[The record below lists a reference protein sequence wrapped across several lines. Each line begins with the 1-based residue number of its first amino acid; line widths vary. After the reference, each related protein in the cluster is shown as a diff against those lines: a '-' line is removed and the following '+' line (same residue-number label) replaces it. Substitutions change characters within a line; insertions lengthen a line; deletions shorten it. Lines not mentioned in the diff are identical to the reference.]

1 MQTSAR
7 VALVAVGMAMASLSA
22 CTARPLPADTVSGP
36 VSPPSVAVRSATTP
50 PVRSLTPA
58 ADPHPAVP
66 AQGPRPSESSPD
78 ASARPGADFNGD
90 GYADLAVAKSVS
102 VEGDTF
108 GTGRGLVQVLHGSP
122 RGFTPTGSQQWARL
136 DIGGATKPDAFGR
149 SLSYGDFDGDSFADL
164 VVSDPG
170 VSDERFGQGDV
181 TVLYGSPNSL
191 SLART
196 QTWSLDSPGIR
207 GRAAE
212 GDGFGHAVTSG
223 DFDGDGRDDLAIG
236 VPGRGGSGAVL
247 VLYGQRDG
255 LSAKGAQ
262 TWSRKSAGLQ
272 GGGLTTDADFGRS
285 LVAGDFDGDHRDEL
299 AVGAPY
305 NTVERHEGA
314 GSLYVLRGGDDG
326 LTSAGVQHWT
336 AGRGGLQGQPSEI
349 GGFGQVLA
357 VGSFSGSGH
366 LDLAVGCP
374 AWSSIDTG
382 GAGAVHVLYG
392 SDRGLTAAGNQ
403 LWTQYEL
410 GTRQIAEN
418 GDPPEDSP
426 RFGAALVVADFGRG
440 AADDLVIG
448 VPEANPSG
456 GASGA
461 VEVLYG
467 SRSGLTAA
475 GSRQLSQSSPG
486 IKGFDF
492 NESLFGTSLSALPA
506 TTSQEYATLV
516 VGAPW
521 YGGEDDAARFGIL
534 QLIRGSELGLT
545 ASGDKIVAASS
556 YPQRPVGEEFGSAVT
571 S

>member
-1 MQTSAR
+1 MQASAR
-7 VALVAVGMAMASLSA
+7 VALVAVVMAMASLSA
-22 CTARPLPADTVSGP
+22 CTARVLPADTGSTP
-36 VSPPSVAVRSATTP
+36 VSSPSVAVRSATTP
-50 PVRSLTPA
+50 PARSLTPA

-66 AQGPRPSESSPD
+66 AQGPRPSVSSPD
-78 ASARPGADFNGD
+78 ASAWPGADFNGD
-90 GYADLAVAKSVS
+90 GYADLAVAKSVA
-102 VEGDTF
+102 VDGDTS

-136 DIGGATKPDAFGR
+136 DMGGATRPDAFGR
-149 SLSYGDFDGDSFADL
+149 ALSYGDFDGDSFADL

-170 VSDERFGQGDV
+170 VSEERFGQGDV
-181 TVLYGSPNSL
+181 TVLYGSANSL
-191 SLART
+191 SLARA

-207 GRAAE
+207 GRPAE
-212 GDGFGHAVTSG
+212 GDGFGDAVASG
-223 DFDGDGRDDLAIG
+223 DFDGDDRDDLAIG

-247 VLYGQRDG
+247 VLYGQRSG
-255 LSAKGAQ
+255 LSARSAQ

-272 GGGLTTDADFGRS
+272 GGLTTDADFGRS

-305 NTVERHEGA
+305 NTVDGREGA

-336 AGRGGLQGQPSEI
+336 AGRGGLQGQPSES

-357 VGSFSGSGH
+357 VGSFSGDGH

-392 SDRGLTAAGNQ
+392 SDRGLTSAGNQ

-448 VPEANPSG
+448 VPEANPPG

-461 VEVLYG
+461 VQVLYG
-467 SRSGLTAA
+467 SHSGLTAA

-492 NESLFGTSLSALPA
+492 TESLFGTSLSALPA

-521 YGGEDDAARFGIL
+521 YGGEDEAVRFGIL
-534 QLIRGSELGLT
+534 QLIRGSERGLT
-545 ASGDKIVAASS
+545 ASGDKVVAASA
-556 YPQRPVGEEFGSAVT
+556 YPQQPVGEEFGSVVT